1 MINFDKSSYI
11 VKRKSCILACFDFP
25 HHHRS
30 IEGLC
35 LLPAMFSFTWVGR
48 NRRRCGEAATP
59 SQATQQRSFC
69 LSEIGKNESWWSLFF
84 QKAYVLVEDFEI
96 RGAIKSKEV
105 KNERAKRW
113 VIAVHSWRFSDMSG
127 SKRVDMRKQGTN
139 GDSKVPLLHLF
150 YYFAILL
157 FSSGR
162 KFWPNA

>member
-1 MINFDKSSYI
+1 
-11 VKRKSCILACFDFP
+11 
-25 HHHRS
+25 
-30 IEGLC
+30 
-35 LLPAMFSFTWVGR
+35 MFSFTWVGR

-113 VIAVHSWRFSDMSG
+113 VIGVHSWRFTDMSG
-127 SKRVDMRKQGTN
+127 SKRVDMRKGTN
-139 GDSKVPLLHLF
+139 GSSKVPYCISFITMLYCFSAQGGSFGPMPSSVVHARLSTLLQPRLARRRYRSAPKKQDFGAHT
-150 YYFAILL
+150 
-157 FSSGR
+157 
-162 KFWPNA
+162 W